1 VQAQDPASEQ
11 RFRASAT
18 IVDLACSV
26 TFLLVRR
33 LLDLLRLGPSPDQ
46 KDVEIAVLRHQLAV
60 LRRQVA
66 RPRYSPTDRA
76 VLATLARL
84 LSCDRW
90 VVFLV
95 TPATLLR
102 WHRDLVARS
111 WTYPHRSRP
120 ALNAL
125 DEDVVEL
132 VLRLARENPRWGYL
146 RIVGECRKLGVA
158 ISATSVRNLLRR
170 HRLHPAPRTSG
181 PSWSE
186 FLRAQAAGTLACD
199 FFHVD
204 TVLLRRVYVLFFI
217 DLDRRKVFL
226 AGVTAHP
233 VGPWVT
239 QQARNLVATLEDQG
253 RAVRFLVRDRDAKF
267 VGPFDEVMRS
277 SGARV
282 IRTPVRA
289 PRANAFAERF
299 VRTTRA
305 ECLDWLLV
313 RNERH
318 LDRVLR
324 EFVAHYNHERP
335 HRGINLDAPVPQLTL
350 RRFESGD
357 GVERVNR
364 LGGVL
369 HEYRLAA

>member
-1 VQAQDPASEQ
+1 MG
-11 RFRASAT
+11 
-18 IVDLACSV
+18 CSLS
-26 TFLLVRR
+26 FLLVRR

-84 LSCDRW
+84 LSRDFW
-90 VVFLV
+90 GVFLV

-102 WHRDLVARS
+102 WHRGLVARS
-111 WTYPHRSRP
+111 WTYPRSGRSAP
-120 ALNAL
+120 NAL
-125 DEDVVEL
+125 EDDVVAL

-146 RIVGECRKLGVA
+146 RIVGECRKLGVTV
-158 ISATSVRNLLRR
+158 SATTVRKVLRR
-170 HRLHPAPRTSG
+170 HRLGPAPRTTG

-204 TVLLRRVYVLFFI
+204 TVTLRRLYVLFFVH
-217 DLDRRKVFL
+217 LERRMVFL

-233 VGPWVT
+233 VGPWAT

-253 RAVRFLVRDRDAKF
+253 CGVRFLVRDRDSKF

-277 SGARV
+277 VGARV
-282 IRTPVRA
+282 IKTPFRA

-299 VRTTRA
+299 VRTARA
-305 ECLDWLLV
+305 ECLDWVLI
-313 RNERH
+313 RSDRH
-318 LDRVLR
+318 AERVLR
-324 EFVAHYNHERP
+324 EFVAHYNQERP
-335 HRGINLDAPVPQLTL
+335 HRAIDLEPPAPNLALQQL
-350 RRFESGD
+350 ESGNA
-357 GVERVNR
+357 VERVDR
-364 LGGVL
+364 LGGLL